1 MLDANLPK
9 YARIGDLLPH
19 NNWRLTDLLDDTM
32 DRAWE
37 IIKRLPI
44 DDSKSDSIVWK
55 PDKSGR
61 FSTKVLGMQ

>member
-1 MLDANLPK
+1 MPIYLNMPELEIYYD
-9 YARIGDLLPH
+9 ITTG
-19 NNWRLTDLLDDTM
+19 DLLDDTM